1 MFLKLIHYLSRNLEY
16 IVFVLFT
23 LKFTA
28 ILYSPIILINYDY
41 KDTKGSLVPKEN
53 SQITLFFL

>member
-1 MFLKLIHYLSRNLEY
+1 MFLTLIHYLSRNLEY

-41 KDTKGSLVPKEN
+41 KDTKGSLVPKEKE
-53 SQITLFFL
+53 IL